1 MLHLRLIV
9 PPDLSHA
16 VLRILNGAPEVTNV
30 WTLPGAA
37 TKPAGD
43 LVSCD
48 VAKEEGSSILQ
59 ELRALGLEE
68 RGSIA
73 VEVVDASVSRGAAAA
88 ERIARGAPADAVVWE
103 EIEGRVSESAALSMS
118 FLVFMTIATM
128 IGAIGLITDS
138 IVLIIG
144 AMVVGPEY
152 GPLAG
157 ICVALIEGR
166 PQLAVRSLRALALG
180 FPVAITAAWL
190 LTLALKA
197 TGIAPD
203 MLSPADHEL
212 TLFVVRP
219 NWYSAIVAVLAGIAG
234 MLALVS
240 AKSGPL
246 IGVLIS
252 VTTIPAAANVGVAV
266 AYGDKG
272 DAGRAV
278 AQLGINLTA
287 ITLSGLLVLWLANKG
302 RRRRTDD
309 RAGEGRITSGA

>member
-9 PPDLSHA
+9 PADLSAA
-16 VLRILNGAPEVTNV
+16 VLRILNDAPEVTNV
-30 WTLPGAA
+30 WSLPGAA
-37 TKPAGD
+37 SKPAGD

-59 ELRALGLEE
+59 ELRSIGLDD

-73 VEVVDASVSRGAAAA
+73 VEVVDASVSRGATAA
-88 ERIARGAPADAVVWE
+88 ERIARGSPADAIVWE
-103 EIEGRVSESAALSMS
+103 EIEGRVSESASLSTS
-118 FLVFMTIATM
+118 YLVFMTIATM
-128 IGAIGLITDS
+128 IGGIGLITDS

-157 ICVALIEGR
+157 ICVGLIEGR
-166 PQLAVRSLRALALG
+166 PQLAARSLRALAIG
-180 FPVAITAAWL
+180 FPVAILAVWL
-190 LTLALKA
+190 LTIALKA

-203 MLSPADHEL
+203 VLSPADHEL

-219 NWYSAIVAVLAGIAG
+219 NWYSAIVAVLAGGAG

-252 VTTIPAAANVGVAV
+252 VTTIPAAANVGVAI
-266 AYGDKG
+266 AYGNEA
-272 DAGRAV
+272 DAIRAA
-278 AQLGINLTA
+278 AQLGINLSA
-287 ITLSGLLVLWLANKG
+287 IILSGLLVLWLADKG

-309 RAGEGRITSGA
+309 RTGGGRAAV

>member
-9 PPDLSHA
+9 PADLSEQ
-16 VLRILNGAPEVTNV
+16 VLRTLEHAPEVTNL
-30 WTLPGAA
+30 WHMPGAA
-37 TKPAGD
+37 TKPPGD

-73 VEVVDASVSRGAAAA
+73 VEVVDASLSLGAAEA
-88 ERIARGAPADAVVWE
+88 EQLARGSPADAIVWE
-103 EIEGRVSESAALSMS
+103 EIESRVSESAALSMS
-118 FLVFMTIATM
+118 YLVFMIIATM

-166 PQLAVRSLRALALG
+166 PQLAVKSLHALAIG
-180 FPVAITAAWL
+180 FPVAMLAAWI
-190 LTLALKA
+190 LTLVLKA
-197 TGIAPD
+197 TGTAPEVLD
-203 MLSPADHEL
+203 PADHEL
-212 TLFVVRP
+212 TLFVVQP
-219 NWYSAIVAVLAGIAG
+219 NWFSAIVAVLAGIAG

-240 AKSGPL
+240 AKAGPL

-252 VTTIPAAANVGVAV
+252 VTTIPAAANVAV
-266 AYGDKG
+266 GIAYGRGG
-272 DAGRAV
+272 DAARAA

-287 ITLSGLLVLWLANKG
+287 IVLSGLIVLWLANQG
-302 RRRRTDD
+302 RRRRTED
-309 RAGEGRITSGA
+309 RMNPEQKTG

>member
-9 PPDLSHA
+9 PSDLSDN
-16 VLRILNGAPEVTNV
+16 VLRILNDAPEVTNV
-30 WTLPGAA
+30 WTLAGAA
-37 TKPAGD
+37 SKPRGD

-48 VAKEEGSSILQ
+48 VAKEEGSSILR
-59 ELRALGLEE
+59 ELRAIGLEE

-73 VEVVDASVSRGAAAA
+73 VEVVDASVSRGATAA
-88 ERIARGAPADAVVWE
+88 ELIARGSPADAIVWE
-103 EIEGRVSESAALSMS
+103 EIEGRVSESASLSVS
-118 FLVFMTIATM
+118 YLVFMTIATM

-166 PQLAVRSLRALALG
+166 PQLAAKSLRALAVG
-180 FPVAITAAWL
+180 FPVAMSAAWL

-197 TGIAPD
+197 TGIAPEA
-203 MLSPADHEL
+203 LSPADHEL

-219 NWYSAIVAVLAGIAG
+219 NWYSAIVAVLAGVAG

-240 AKSGPL
+240 AKAGPL

-252 VTTIPAAANVGVAV
+252 VTTIPAAANVGVAI
-266 AYGDKG
+266 AYSNEG
-272 DAGRAV
+272 DAARGA
-278 AQLGINLTA
+278 AQLAINLAA
-287 ITLSGLLVLWLANKG
+287 IIVSGLIVLWLASRG

-309 RAGEGRITSGA
+309 RTEAGRATN

>member
-9 PPDLSHA
+9 PPDLLDV
-16 VLRILNGAPEVTNV
+16 VLRTLEDAPEVTNL
-30 WTLPGAA
+30 WRLPGAA
-37 TKPAGD
+37 TKPPGD

-59 ELRALGLEE
+59 ELRAHGLEE

-73 VEVVDASVSRGAAAA
+73 VEVVDASLSLGAAEA
-88 ERIARGAPADAVVWE
+88 EHIARGSPADAIVWE
-103 EIEGRVSESAALSMS
+103 EIESRVSESAVLSMS
-118 FLVFMTIATM
+118 YLVFMTIATM

-166 PQLAVRSLRALALG
+166 PQLVAKSLRALAVG
-180 FPVAITAAWL
+180 FPVAMIAAWV

-197 TGIAPD
+197 TGIAPEVLD
-203 MLSPADHEL
+203 PADHEL

-219 NWYSAIVAVLAGIAG
+219 NWFSAIVAILAGVAG

-240 AKSGPL
+240 AKAGPL

-252 VTTIPAAANVGVAV
+252 VTTIPAAANVAVGV
-266 AYGDKG
+266 AYGSAG
-272 DAGRAV
+272 DAGRAA

-287 ITLSGLLVLWLANKG
+287 IVLSGLVVLWLANRG
-302 RRRRTDD
+302 RQRRTED
-309 RAGEGRITSGA
+309 RTVRPT

>member
-9 PPDLSHA
+9 PSDLLPS
-16 VLRILNGAPEVTNV
+16 VLRTLEEAPEVTNL
-30 WTLPGAA
+30 WRLPGAA
-37 TKPAGD
+37 TKPPGD

-48 VAKEEGSSILQ
+48 VAKEEGSSILKA
-59 ELRALGLEE
+59 LRDLGLEQ

-73 VEVVDASVSRGAAAA
+73 VEVVDASVSVGATQA
-88 ERIARGAPADAVVWE
+88 EQIARGSPADAVVWE
-103 EIEGRVSESAALSMS
+103 EIEGRVSESASLSMS
-118 FLVFMTIATM
+118 YLVFMTIATM

-166 PQLAVRSLRALALG
+166 PQLAVKSLRALALG
-180 FPVAITAAWL
+180 FPVAMFAAWA
-190 LTLALKA
+190 LTLVLKA
-197 TGIAPD
+197 TGIAPEV
-203 MLSPADHEL
+203 LSAADHEL
-212 TLFVVRP
+212 TLFVARP
-219 NWYSAIVAVLAGIAG
+219 NWFSAIVAVLAGIAG

-240 AKSGPL
+240 AKAGPL

-252 VTTIPAAANVGVAV
+252 VTTIPAAANVAV
-266 AYGDKG
+266 GIAYGSG
-272 DAGRAV
+272 GQAGRAA

-287 ITLSGLLVLWLANKG
+287 IIVSGLVVLWLADRG
-302 RRRRTDD
+302 RLRRTGDRE
-309 RAGEGRITSGA
+309 RAGRTSGA